1 MIIFFLKPYK
11 NPKWRITESRD
22 ESNGSKKADLTLE
35 CEKNYRNTIC
45 IAFPAAALLLLK
57 AIIIMIN
64 NSMSYSQ
71 SKKEKNDGAAIGYT
85 FFINVDNQ
93 IDWIETE

>member
-1 MIIFFLKPYK
+1 
-11 NPKWRITESRD
+11 
-22 ESNGSKKADLTLE
+22 
-35 CEKNYRNTIC
+35 
-45 IAFPAAALLLLK
+45 
-57 AIIIMIN
+57 MIN